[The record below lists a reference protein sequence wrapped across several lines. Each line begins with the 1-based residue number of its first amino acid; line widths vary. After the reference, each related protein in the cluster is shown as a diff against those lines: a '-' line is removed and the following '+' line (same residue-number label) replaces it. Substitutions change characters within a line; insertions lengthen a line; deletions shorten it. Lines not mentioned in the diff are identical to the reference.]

1 MAKMRFYVKPIKL
14 FPKMNLIKNIKG
26 VKTLL
31 KEDQKAITGGVIYTC
46 KGGPCPKGY
55 QCSLG
60 YICVRVMEP

>member
-1 MAKMRFYVKPIKL
+1 
-14 FPKMNLIKNIKG
+14 MNLIKNIKG

-60 YICVRVMEP
+60 YICVRIMEP